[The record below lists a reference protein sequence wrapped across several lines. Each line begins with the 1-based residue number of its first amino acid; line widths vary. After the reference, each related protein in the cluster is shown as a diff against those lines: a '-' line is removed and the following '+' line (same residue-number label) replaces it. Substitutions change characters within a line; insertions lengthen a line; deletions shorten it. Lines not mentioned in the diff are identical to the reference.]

1 MVQPRLEKFQ
11 IQRELGSGTFAT
23 VWLCYDPGLERQV
36 AVKVLADNWTRNE
49 DMTRRFLQ
57 EARILWRLNHPRIIR
72 VYAADT
78 TPDGVPYFVMEYA
91 DSGNLQSRIEQRKAA
106 GRRFSVVEAVALSL
120 DIAEGL
126 QVAHNSHIVH
136 RDLKPSNILF
146 SSSQVYDS
154 EGKQQT
160 SERLLLGDFGIARVL
175 EASTGYTI
183 AAGTPYYMAPE
194 QADPG
199 IGSGP
204 DERSDIYSAGVLLYE
219 LLTGQVPYPFE
230 SVSQILRAQAANQR
244 PPVQESRPDV
254 PNVLAQAID
263 TALQP
268 DAKHR
273 FATAR
278 EWERALR
285 EAVPEAGSDR
295 RLNGR
300 TVDNIIIDPTPSPQ
314 PQPNPLPVPQPVPGP
329 VPIPSPRPDPLPV
342 RWLKQLTFPPTRANL
357 RYYAGGVVVLA
368 LAAYVISRL
377 IGPTP
382 TPMPTPV
389 PPTAVPTQ
397 PALVPTAT
405 LAPTAVPTQVP
416 TLVPTTQPAP
426 TAPPNQPT
434 PTSSLAGLQLLSN
447 VFPRIKNDPSDCQ
460 PYTPL
465 ASSGTVTNATEKCVI
480 YQEGQNGVGNHYVTV
495 YYSYFTS
502 GDALKTYIT
511 SFETGYGVSPK
522 NYWYANQDHSTPP
535 PGVTLQFINSV
546 GNADMMWTVESQ
558 NMLAEAVVQGNTQD
572 AQSAAAQYFENDN
585 TND

>member
-36 AVKVLADNWTRNE
+36 AVKVLADNWTRNA

-91 DSGNLQSRIEQRKAA
+91 DSGSLQSRIEERKAA
-106 GRRFSVVEAVALSL
+106 GRRFSVEEAVAISR

-126 QVAHNSHIVH
+126 KIAHNSHIVH

-146 SSSQVYDS
+146 SSTQVYDAD
-154 EGKQQT
+154 GRQQM

-219 LLTGQVPYPFE
+219 LLTGEVPYPFE

-244 PPVQESRPDV
+244 HPVQESRPDV
-254 PNVLAQAID
+254 PNALAQAID

-268 DAKHR
+268 DAIHR

-278 EWERALR
+278 EWEHALR
-285 EAVPEAGSDR
+285 DAVPIPIN
-295 RLNGR
+295 LKNGETIPGPEPEPR
-300 TVDNIIIDPTPSPQ
+300 PL
-314 PQPNPLPVPQPVPGP
+314 PNPVPPPRPVPVPA
-329 VPIPSPRPDPLPV
+329 PIPSPRPDPLPI
-342 RWLKQLTFPPTRANL
+342 RWFKQLTFPPTRDSL
-357 RYYAGGVVVLA
+357 RYYAGGIMVLA
-368 LAAYVISRL
+368 LAVYVISRL
-377 IGPTP
+377 VGPGPTP
-382 TPMPTPV
+382 TPTPV

-405 LAPTAVPTQVP
+405 LAPTAAPTQAPTVVPTP
-416 TLVPTTQPAP
+416 TS
-426 TAPPNQPT
+426 PPIEPT
-434 PTSSLAGLQLLSN
+434 PTSSLAGLQFLSN

-465 ASSGTVTNATEKCVI
+465 VSNGASTNATEKCVI
-480 YQEGQNGVGNHYVTV
+480 YQVGQNGVGDHYVTV

-502 GDALKTYIT
+502 GDALKSYIT

-522 NYWYANQDHSTPP
+522 NYWYTNQDHSTPP

-558 NMLAEAVVQGNTQD
+558 NMLAEAVVQGNSQD
-572 AQSAAAQYFENDN
+572 AQNAAEQYFENDD